1 MRKVLPILAVILMLG
16 SCSKDDGEFN
26 GFNEHEKEVL
36 NVLSGTW
43 LCEKSIG
50 GNVYSTEE
58 ITFSPFDAPT
68 SIAPPSDSYASMELD
83 GTMYHSYT
91 YGDFNNT
98 ENLYFSINVEE
109 STITTFG
116 IGSNN
121 SWALN
126 AGGKYRYNIVNDNTI
141 TLQDTDSSSYLEDTF
156 TKR

>member
-1 MRKVLPILAVILMLG
+1 MRKFLSILAVALMLG
-16 SCSKDDGEFN
+16 SCSDDSEEVYGFSEQEKD
-26 GFNEHEKEVL
+26 VL

-43 LCEKSIG
+43 VCEKSIG

-58 ITFSPFDAPT
+58 ITFSPFDTPT
-68 SIAPPSDSYASMELD
+68 NIAPPSDNYASMELD
-83 GTMYHSYT
+83 GTLYRSYT

-109 STITTFG
+109 NTITTFG

-126 AGGKYRYNIVNDNTI
+126 AGGKYKYKIVNDNTI
-141 TLQDTDSSSYLEDTF
+141 TLQDTNSSSYSEDTF